1 MSIFVDGATSASTA
15 SPQPLAPTTTPSTN
29 NKRIA
34 PLPSVLETPSI
45 LTNRKWVI
53 PPLPKPG
60 RKPATDTPPTK
71 RKAQN
76 RAAQRAFRQRRA
88 AKVGELEEQMKIIE
102 QEDKQEQDQLKSE
115 IERLQA
121 EVEKYRG
128 ELFAW
133 RDRCQRLEKE
143 LELKRGT
150 GQASEAQLKLLR
162 AEQPVSTEAV
172 PLPSQTSTS
181 DKPGIAQ
188 GTQSSQMQGQL
199 PTEEVAIG
207 CGKCSTNSR
216 CECIEQAFNFEI
228 MSADISSI
236 VLKRP
241 HSPSGSTGTK
251 RRRQAPS
258 SIITTDRD
266 ADMEIDF
273 TTKPASQPDI
283 GTSTSVQAS
292 GLENLVADPCGFCSN
307 GTPCICAEM
316 TFGPPT
322 GRETRTAPT
331 LMQCTP
337 PPSDGDVIH
346 PDPQASAGSINAT
359 SGFSSSNPC
368 INGPGTCAQCQADP
382 HSTLFCKSLASA
394 SRSAL
399 ASTMNAQDK
408 AGSAGPCCGTPGACP
423 AVSESRDETSPG
435 VTANAD
441 AAQPTVT
448 CADAFT
454 ALSRH
459 PAYERASG
467 QLGEWLPQLQTI
479 ANHSRG
485 MENRTAYEIESAS
498 VLGVLRFFD
507 RRFGK

>member
-1 MSIFVDGATSASTA
+1 
-15 SPQPLAPTTTPSTN
+15 
-29 NKRIA
+29 
-34 PLPSVLETPSI
+34 
-45 LTNRKWVI
+45 
-53 PPLPKPG
+53 
-60 RKPATDTPPTK
+60 
-71 RKAQN
+71 
-76 RAAQRAFRQRRA
+76 
-88 AKVGELEEQMKIIE
+88 MKIIE

-143 LELKRGT
+143 LDPERGT
-150 GQASEAQLKLLR
+150 GQASEAQLKVLR
-162 AEQPVSTEAV
+162 AEQPISTDAV
-172 PLPSQTSTS
+172 PLPPQTSTRH
-181 DKPGIAQ
+181 KPGIAQ
-188 GTQSSQMQGQL
+188 GMESSQMQGQL
-199 PTEEVAIG
+199 PTEEFAIG

-228 MSADISSI
+228 MNADISNI
-236 VLKRP
+236 VPKRP
-241 HSPSGSTGTK
+241 HSPYRSTDNK

-258 SIITTDRD
+258 STITTDRD

-292 GLENLVADPCGFCSN
+292 GLENLVTDPCGFCSN
-307 GTPCICAEM
+307 GTPCICAEI
-316 TFGPPT
+316 TFGATT
-322 GRETRTAPT
+322 GRETRTVPT

-337 PPSDGDVIH
+337 PPLDGDVI
-346 PDPQASAGSINAT
+346 PPETQASAGTINAT

-382 HSTLFCKSLASA
+382 HRTLFCKSLASA
-394 SRSAL
+394 RRSAL

-408 AGSAGPCCGTPGACP
+408 AGSGGQRCGTPGACC
-423 AVSESRDETSPG
+423 AVSGSRDETNPG
-435 VTANAD
+435 VTASTD

-459 PAYERASG
+459 PAYERASA
-467 QLGEWLPQLQTI
+467 QLGEWLPQLQAI
-479 ANHSRG
+479 ANHSSG

-507 RRFGK
+507 RRFGE